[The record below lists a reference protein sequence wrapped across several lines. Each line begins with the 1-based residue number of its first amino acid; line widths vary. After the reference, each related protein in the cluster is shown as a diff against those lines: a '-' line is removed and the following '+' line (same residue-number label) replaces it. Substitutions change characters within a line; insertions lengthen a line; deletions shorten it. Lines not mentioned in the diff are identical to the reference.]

1 MECSDQTVLERILPL
16 ESTWNHQLK
25 GTYLVRIRFFVYL
38 IISCS
43 CCCWLHLSVYLSV
56 YLSYLSVNLS
66 IYLFTEQ
73 VLRPPESFPLQHLSH
88 SGPGPLSTVQHL
100 QKYPKR
106 RTDDDVVGNSI
117 KKGGLL
123 TLGPT
128 ALYRHDDL

>member
-1 MECSDQTVLERILPL
+1 VAVGFIFQKKYPI
-16 ESTWNHQLK
+16 
-25 GTYLVRIRFFVYL
+25 
-38 IISCS
+38 
-43 CCCWLHLSVYLSV
+43 YLSI
-56 YLSYLSVNLS
+56 YLS

-128 ALYRHDDL
+128 ALHRHDDL